1 MTAIAK
7 AGFDPHIHSIGDRAV
22 RLTLDAYAYMRK
34 RIGKAATS
42 GPRSRTRRWSTRPTT
57 AGSTSST

>member
-34 RIGKAATS
+34 RIGKADIRPAIAHAEMVDPADYGRS
-42 GPRSRTRRWSTRPTT
+42 GS
-57 AGSTSST
+57 